1 MTKFSKIF
9 FIAILFLGLFGL
21 AQNSEAANYYV
32 RASATGTG
40 SGVDWANAAGFSTMS
55 FTRGNTYYFAGG
67 TYTYNGTYAG
77 RMFNEAV
84 SGTQVIT
91 IKKAGAVECALAN
104 APAGCNNQAV
114 FTESLNAA
122 GKKTIWHVMTSYWV
136 FDGVTGSGSDISSYG
151 FKVTPSNCDG
161 TLYST
166 YLVAT
171 PSSVNSVSPT
181 DITISHVAVI
191 NCGSAYDVTQGG
203 FVPSPAANQSNI
215 VYSNNYAE
223 GGNTNMIFSKCVS
236 GCVADGNYLS
246 ANWSSSANHG
256 AQFVFKGSPNLIIKN
271 NYFKNSCS
279 FVLDGHITA
288 CTNEIA
294 SPFPTVTGVTA
305 SRLTDT
311 TQNWTAGQWNGK
323 QVCKVASSSS
333 ASAQACFVVTATGS
347 NYVDVSP
354 ATLDT
359 DGVVVGNYYTIK
371 TCYAKSDNVSVYNNI
386 VDTNPGTCPATTIP
400 GVFANG
406 DSAYAD
412 VMPNFK
418 VYNNTFYN
426 LAIGG
431 EGLVF
436 TGRHTN
442 ASEKAVVR
450 NNLIY
455 SSSNPGRIL
464 GVAPDTNYN
473 AFIDSTGILYTE
485 TNRQTGTGDP
495 FVNKLNGNFA
505 LKGGTVAQDTGTDL
519 SATFTT
525 DRSGTA
531 RPFGSAYDIGAY
543 EYVSG
548 IVDITPPAAPMGVV
562 VQ

>member
-1 MTKFSKIF
+1 MEIFRTLRSLDKHILKLNGNSMKKIILITLTLLIFSIS
-9 FIAILFLGLFGL
+9 
-21 AQNSEAANYYV
+21 QSESANLYV
-32 RASATGTG
+32 RPTAAGTG
-40 SGVDWANAAGFSTMS
+40 SGTDWANAAGFTTMT
-55 FTRGNTYYFAGG
+55 FVRGNTYYFAGDI
-67 TYTYNGTYAG
+67 YTYGGTYAG

-84 SGTQVIT
+84 SGTSVIT

-114 FTESLNAA
+114 FTELLNAA
-122 GKKTIWHVMTSYWV
+122 GKKTILHVMTSYWV

-161 TLYST
+161 TLYGT

-171 PSSVNSVSPT
+171 PSSVNNVSPT
-181 DITISHVAVI
+181 DITISHVAAI

-203 FVPSPAANQSNI
+203 FMPSPAANQSNI
-215 VYSNNYAE
+215 VYSNNYVE

-246 ANWSSSANHG
+246 ANWSSSTNHG

-271 NYFKNSCS
+271 NYFKNSCV
-279 FVLDGHITA
+279 FVLDGHVTG
-288 CTNEIA
+288 CTVEIA
-294 SPFPTVTGVTA
+294 TPYPTVTGVTA

-311 TQNWTAGQWNGK
+311 TQTWTADQWNGK
-323 QVCKVASSSS
+323 QVCKTSSSTGGVL
-333 ASAQACFVVTATGS
+333 ACFIVTATGS

-354 ATLDT
+354 ATLIT
-359 DGVVVGNYYTIK
+359 DGVVVGNYYTIM
-371 TCYAKSDNVSVYNNI
+371 TCNAKSDNVSVYNNI
-386 VDTNPGTCPATTIP
+386 VDTNPVTCPATTIP

-418 VYNNTFYN
+418 VYGNTFYN

-431 EGLVF
+431 KGLVF

-442 ASEKAVVR
+442 PSEKAIVR

-455 SSSNPGRIL
+455 SSSNPGRIS
-464 GVAPDTNYN
+464 GVAPDTDYN
-473 AFIDSTGILYTE
+473 AFFDCTGTIYTE
-485 TNRQTGTGDP
+485 TNGQTGTGNP
-495 FVNKLNGNFA
+495 FVNVAGGNFHLA
-505 LKGGTVAQDTGTDL
+505 IRTL
-519 SATFTT
+519 SGKVLASPYQI
-525 DRSGTA
+525 DRDGKT
-531 RPFGSAYDIGAY
+531 RGLDCIWDRGAY
-543 EYVSG
+543 QY
-548 IVDITPPAAPMGVV
+548 
-562 VQ
+562 